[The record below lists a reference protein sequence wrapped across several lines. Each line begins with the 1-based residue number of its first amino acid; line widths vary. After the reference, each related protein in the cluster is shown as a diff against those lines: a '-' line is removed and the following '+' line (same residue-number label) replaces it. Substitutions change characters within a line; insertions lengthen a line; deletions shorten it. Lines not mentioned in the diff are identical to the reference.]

1 MATRAS
7 RKRESTLCQPPHQIQ
22 RFGNRLPNN
31 LSAENVRPSLVRQAR
46 RQQRRLGAAWR
57 TQIQNF
63 PAFLSDHLPLFRV
76 SSNSKC
82 FFVPSGFSISHV
94 SLLIATP
101 QKSRSSRLSD
111 DLRGPQNSFGNESPA
126 VYIPVSS
133 DNFTWRIEFG
143 LVTLRDERQAHHGRT

>member
-1 MATRAS
+1 MADQYQPIFWTPKVPASRSPAPRKTSSPKSFCSLMATRATELYIS
-7 RKRESTLCQPPHQIQ
+7 GTLERRNQSQI
-22 RFGNRLPNN
+22 
-31 LSAENVRPSLVRQAR
+31 
-46 RQQRRLGAAWR
+46 
-57 TQIQNF
+57 F
-63 PAFLSDHLPLFRV
+63 PAFLGDYFPLFRV

-82 FFVPSGFSISHV
+82 VFVPSGFSVSRV

-101 QKSRSSRLSD
+101 QKFRSSRLSD
-111 DLRGPQNSFGNESPA
+111 DPRGAQNSFGNESPA

>member
-1 MATRAS
+1 M
-7 RKRESTLCQPPHQIQ
+7 RKPTGRNGREHMSQLGNETVLMEDPIQ
-22 RFGNRLPNN
+22 G
-31 LSAENVRPSLVRQAR
+31 
-46 RQQRRLGAAWR
+46 
-57 TQIQNF
+57 F

-82 FFVPSGFSISHV
+82 VFVPSGFSVSHV

-111 DLRGPQNSFGNESPA
+111 DPRGAQNSFGNESPA

-133 DNFTWRIEFG
+133 DKFH
-143 LVTLRDERQAHHGRT
+143 LAH